1 MKNIMILY
9 RIKDFSTILTLKF
22 LLQHLKGASLNM
34 LSDYL
39 TVKETGQH
47 EIVIDKSRFIAH
59 ISRATTE
66 EEAINFI
73 QKIKKEHNSATHNCS
88 AYLIGETD
96 NIQKAND
103 DGEPSGTAGVPMLEV
118 LKKRELKD
126 TVAVVT
132 RYFGGIKL
140 GAGGLIRAYG
150 KSVSEG
156 LNHIGV
162 VKRQLHQ
169 IVHITV
175 DYTLLGKM
183 ENELRNSV
191 YPIKEMNYLD
201 KVEIQ
206 MYVPVKEA
214 DTFQEWITD
223 LSNAQS
229 EIKLGEQEYLEKI
242 I

>member
-1 MKNIMILY
+1 
-9 RIKDFSTILTLKF
+9 
-22 LLQHLKGASLNM
+22 M

-59 ISRATTE
+59 IARATTE
-66 EEAINFI
+66 EEAIQFI
-73 QKIKKEHNSATHNCS
+73 QSIKKEHNSATHNCS

-132 RYFGGIKL
+132 RFFGGIKL

-150 KSVSEG
+150 KSVSDG

-162 VKRQLHQ
+162 VQRQLHQ
-169 IVHITV
+169 IVHITF

-183 ENELRNSV
+183 ENELRNSA
-191 YPIKEMNYLD
+191 YPIKEMNYME

-206 MYVPVKEA
+206 VYVPIKEKEA
-214 DTFQEWITD
+214 FHKWIID

-229 EIKLGEQEYLEKI
+229 KIVFGEQEYLEDIVKT
-242 I
+242 

>member
-1 MKNIMILY
+1 
-9 RIKDFSTILTLKF
+9 
-22 LLQHLKGASLNM
+22 M

-47 EIVIDKSRFIAH
+47 EIIIDKSRFIAH
-59 ISRATTE
+59 IARATTE
-66 EEAINFI
+66 EEAIQFI
-73 QKIKKEHNSATHNCS
+73 QSIKKEHNSATHNCS

-156 LNHIGV
+156 LNAIGV
-162 VKRQLHQ
+162 VQRQLHQ

-206 MYVPVKEA
+206 MYVPIKEKEA
-214 DTFQEWITD
+214 FHEWIID
-223 LSNAQS
+223 LSNGKG
-229 EIKLGEQEYLEKI
+229 EIIMGETEYLEIDVK
-242 I
+242 